1 MINLSWMPILKYIG
15 MAVGVL
21 SLVAYIYVLRA
32 DNSALEA
39 SVELYK
45 HEAQNN
51 ALVANQNAQ
60 IIISQKLAY
69 QDVVDNLVELED
81 QVDELKSKQHT
92 TEIEVVKYVSQ
103 LPEGFEKQCLNMPVP
118 SIIGRVQK

>member
-1 MINLSWMPILKYIG
+1 MINLSWLPILKYVG
-15 MAVGVL
+15 LAVGVL

-32 DNSALEA
+32 DNSALET

-45 HEAQNN
+45 REAQNN

-103 LPEGFEKQCLNMPVP
+103 LPEGFEKQCLNMSVP